1 MSKYLRQAEK
11 KFATKAV
18 VNMKQDLNGLITE
31 AYVKLNPSAYGDR
44 LQEKIRQIVGG
55 AYVSPSEERGDLVR
69 SNRYYETKVT
79 YLSRVSNSYSIRHIR
94 PWGRHTNYLFC
105 LIDSSNKFT
114 PQFFVLDKYRLNS
127 FGLRAM
133 SGTPRSNMDNHN
145 VELSLTI
152 GRNSQN
158 MKKLHRYNLL
168 ENTSTEALVKWFDSL

>member
-1 MSKYLRQAEK
+1 MSKFLKRAEK

-18 VNMKQDLNGLITE
+18 VNMNQDLNGVITE

-44 LQEKIRQIVGG
+44 IQEKIRQIVG
-55 AYVSPSEERGDLVR
+55 ASVVSPSEERGDLVKG
-69 SNRYYETKVT
+69 NRYYETKVT
-79 YLSRVSNSYSIRHIR
+79 YLSRSSKSYSIRHIR

-105 LIDSSNKFT
+105 LIDSSNRFT

-127 FGLRAM
+127 FALRAM

-152 GRNSQN
+152 GRNSVS
-158 MKKLHRYNLL
+158 MKKLQRYNLL
-168 ENTSTEALVKWFDSL
+168 ADTSVESLVKWFDAL